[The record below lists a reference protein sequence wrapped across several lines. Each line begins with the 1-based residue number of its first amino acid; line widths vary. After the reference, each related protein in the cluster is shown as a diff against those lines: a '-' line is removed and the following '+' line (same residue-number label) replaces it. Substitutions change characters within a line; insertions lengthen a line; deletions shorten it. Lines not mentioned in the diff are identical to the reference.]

1 MTCPAT
7 GPVVVGVDDSP
18 VSRSA
23 VRLAAREAATH
34 HRPLR
39 VVHVFDWGPDPESP
53 QAELRDSA
61 EQMLADATAIAIEEE
76 PEIEVTSAIIEGHP
90 VITLLREASAAALIV
105 VGDGT
110 LATRT
115 TVSIDATALQ
125 IAARAGC
132 GVLIARETAPPVGPI
147 LVGFDGSASSRSALD
162 FAFDS
167 AQRRGRELS
176 VVRVVEAAKPMGD
189 VEPAPVVTD
198 GVGDELAEALAPWQ
212 SRYPSVT
219 VDQRVRA
226 GDPDE
231 ILIEESRSAELVAV
245 GARGEQPWRGAL
257 GAVSQAL
264 LYHSPT
270 PVLIVRHPA
279 EQ

>member
-1 MTCPAT
+1 MTCPAS

-34 HRPLR
+34 HLPLR
-39 VVHVFDWGPDPESP
+39 VVHVFDWGPDPTSP

-61 EQMLADATAIAIEEE
+61 ERMLADAMALAVEDE
-76 PEIEVTSAIIEGHP
+76 PTIEVTTAIIEGHP
-90 VITLLREASAAALIV
+90 IVTLLREAAAATLIV
-105 VGDGT
+105 VGDGN
-110 LATRT
+110 LATRS
-115 TVSIDATALQ
+115 SISVDATAVQ

-132 GVLIARETAPPVGPI
+132 GALIAREESPPVGPI

-176 VVRVVEAAKPMGD
+176 VVRVVEAAKAIGD
-189 VEPAPVVTD
+189 VEAAPVVTD

-219 VDQRVRA
+219 VTQRVLA

-231 ILIEESRSAELVAV
+231 ILVEESRSAELVAV

-264 LYHSPT
+264 LYHSPR
-270 PVLIVRHPA
+270 PVLIVRHP
-279 EQ
+279 EDQ

>member
-1 MTCPAT
+1 MTCPAA

-23 VRLAAREAATH
+23 VRLAAQEAAT
-34 HRPLR
+34 RDLALR
-39 VVHVFDWGPDPESP
+39 VVHVFDWGPDPTSP

-61 EQMLADATAIAIEEE
+61 EQMLAEAMAVAKAGE
-76 PEIEVTSAIIEGHP
+76 PDIEVTSAIIEGHP
-90 VITLLREASAAALIV
+90 IVTLLREAAAAALIV
-105 VGDGT
+105 VGDGN
-110 LATRT
+110 LATRNNIS
-115 TVSIDATALQ
+115 VDATAVQ

-132 GVLIARETAPPVGPI
+132 GALIARETAPPVGPI

-176 VVRVVEAAKPMGD
+176 VVRVVEAAKVVGD
-189 VEPAPVVTD
+189 IEPGPVITD
-198 GVGDELAEALAPWQ
+198 GVSDELAEALAPWQ

-219 VDQRVRA
+219 VNQRVRA

-264 LYHSPT
+264 LYHSPS